1 MARDRRRGDMPRRD
15 RWLELVV
22 SVGVS
27 IVSSGLAMTW
37 LLSAKLA
44 KFETT
49 LDQQQTALVDLNNR
63 VASNKSS
70 LQGIETVNA
79 TQMSQ
84 IAVSDARY
92 TDILRRLDSLD
103 LKVDRA
109 LDENRSRR

>member
-15 RWLELVV
+15 RWVELVV

-27 IVSSGLAMTW
+27 ILSSALVMTW

-49 LDQQQTALVDLNNR
+49 IEQTQKLLVDLDNR
-63 VASNKSS
+63 VAVNKSAI
-70 LQGIETVNA
+70 QGIETVNA

-103 LKVDRA
+103 AKVDRA
-109 LDENRSRR
+109 LDAGRR